1 MLFFSKII
9 HLKKSWKAMESCLLW
24 KKSDPPPP
32 PFFFLENIESSK
44 LAPSPSIPLYHP
56 LPSHRPLQRRGFQ
69 LSKMRVITTTT
80 TTANTIKAHS
90 NTPKWT
96 IKIKLKH

>member
-32 PFFFLENIESSK
+32 FFWKILKAQNSP
-44 LAPSPSIPLYHP
+44 LPPPSPFTTPFPPIALYK
-56 LPSHRPLQRRGFQ
+56 GG
-69 LSKMRVITTTT
+69 
-80 TTANTIKAHS
+80 AS
-90 NTPKWT
+90 NYQKCV
-96 IKIKLKH
+96 